1 MWPEGSPCY
10 QVGPFQL
17 WGQARQLSLAIMG
30 SALCTCCS
38 TLFFLSLL
46 CVDICNACAAVK
58 ESSSSPSSAA
68 GTAGIW
74 KDVSPTSALT
84 SLGDGN

>member
-1 MWPEGSPCY
+1 MH
-10 QVGPFQL
+10 VMFD
-17 WGQARQLSLAIMG
+17 
-30 SALCTCCS
+30 TV
-38 TLFFLSLL
+38 FLSLL
-46 CVDICNACAAVK
+46 CVDICNALAPAK
-58 ESSSSPSSAA
+58 ESSSSPSGAA